1 MSNFVEEHFDAE
13 IGVIMAIVGA
23 FWGLLRHND
32 TQHKEHLKSWLER
45 LEKSIT
51 EMRIEL
57 REISESV
64 VPPEQIAKMDDEI
77 AVLQKDISTIRE
89 KSVSV
94 EQVSKI
100 DIEFQR
106 IRTMIQKIREVVI
119 QTATKEKEDL
129 RRTEESLLRLEK
141 KVDSKLD
148 ERTYQMFRDKK

>member
-1 MSNFVEEHFDAE
+1 
-13 IGVIMAIVGA
+13 
-23 FWGLLRHND
+23 
-32 TQHKEHLKSWLER
+32 
-45 LEKSIT
+45 
-51 EMRIEL
+51 
-57 REISESV
+57 
-64 VPPEQIAKMDDEI
+64 
-77 AVLQKDISTIRE
+77 
-89 KSVSV
+89 VSV